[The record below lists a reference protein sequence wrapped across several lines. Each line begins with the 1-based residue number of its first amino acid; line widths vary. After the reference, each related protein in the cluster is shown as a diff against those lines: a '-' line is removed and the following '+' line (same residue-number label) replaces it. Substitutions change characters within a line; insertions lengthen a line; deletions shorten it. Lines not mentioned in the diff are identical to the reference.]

1 MRLGLIAECARA
13 GRRPINPPPGP
24 HRPGNKTNKGILN
37 AQIYGELK
45 TWNLGRAFG
54 FFKRDDGQPDVFVHV
69 SAFQDVEPFEG
80 TRYSFDVV
88 PGRGGKSQA
97 VNVRRA

>member
-1 MRLGLIAECARA
+1 MRTRRSTPNQSAPWRSPA
-13 GRRPINPPPGP
+13 G
-24 HRPGNKTNKGILN
+24 HKTNKGILN
-37 AQIYGELK
+37 VQIYGELK